1 MTEAKGAV
9 NDELEKVV
17 PQSEPKKI
25 VINDGQ
31 NEAVYIQQK
40 ISFFNKL
47 ELFSYIGDAIDKAT
61 SGEDGISVNEILGG
75 GVTIQNANQL
85 EFDNWVRGLAKLAQY
100 VPDIVQKVFCIA
112 LNVPKH
118 DRPWAITVMSQ
129 PAENGGLSDDEA
141 LEILATF
148 VDQNGKD
155 LKDFFSEKVRKL
167 ATQVQ
172 KTFGQ
177 GDKGS
182 SKRSKATQRTTQKQ

>member
-9 NDELEKVV
+9 AEDLGNVV
-17 PQSEPKKI
+17 PQEEPKK
-25 VINDGQ
+25 VTLNDGA
-31 NEAVYIQQK
+31 NEAVYIQKK

-61 SGEDGISVNEILGG
+61 SGEDGISVNEIFGG

-112 LNVPKH
+112 LNIPKV
-118 DRPWAITVMSQ
+118 DRPWAISVMSQ
-129 PAENGGLSDDEA
+129 PVENGGLSDDQA

-155 LKDFFSEKVRKL
+155 LKDFFSEKIRKL
-167 ATQVQ
+167 VTQVQ

-177 GDKGS
+177 GDKAS
-182 SKRSKATQRTTQKQ
+182 SKRSKATRPVTQKQ